1 MSVRRVPFA
10 RNLSARKGYLCGT
23 SLLSPLP
30 LETTPSAELPRRL
43 TLLQGTALNMIDM
56 VGIGPFV
63 VLPLV
68 IRTLGGPGFLWAW
81 VLGAAV
87 SLVDAFVWAEL
98 GAAFP
103 RAGGS
108 YNFLNIAYGPARWG
122 RLLSFLYVW
131 QTLIQAPLV
140 LASGAIG
147 FAQYVSYLTPLDD
160 VQRRVVSGGIVL
172 VIIAL
177 LYRKI
182 DSIGKIGLV
191 MWGAVLLTLGWIIIG
206 GLSNARV
213 PLVQTLATAGSVSGN
228 LLAVGLG
235 GASVKT
241 IYCYLGYYNVCHL
254 GGEIKQPARNI
265 PASMFISIAGI
276 AVLYLLLNLSVVSVV
291 PLAQA
296 ARSEFIVSTFVETL
310 YGSGAA
316 RFATVLVLLVAF
328 SSLFAV
334 LLGYSRVPYAAA
346 ADGQFFAPFA
356 RLHPTRQF
364 PYVSLLVLGGL
375 GFVFSLLFRLG
386 DVITAILAM
395 RIVVQ
400 FIGQAVGLL
409 LLRRTSNAQAA
420 NGVPAVQ
427 FPFRMPLYP
436 VPVLLA
442 IGVWAFVFFS
452 TGWAFM
458 LSGLIVIGLG
468 VVAFLLSAN
477 VRRQWPFVPPV
488 PTTSENVI
496 R

>member
-1 MSVRRVPFA
+1 MSNTIPA
-10 RNLSARKGYLCGT
+10 DSSNASQPDPAGD
-23 SLLSPLP
+23 
-30 LETTPSAELPRRL
+30 LPRRL

-68 IRTLGGPGFLWAW
+68 IKTLGGPLFLWAW
-81 VLGAAV
+81 VLGAVV

-108 YNFLNIAYGPARWG
+108 YNFLKISYGEQRWG

-140 LASGAIG
+140 MASGAIG
-147 FAQYVSYLTPLDD
+147 FAQYASYLMPLDD
-160 VQRRVVSGGIVL
+160 WQRKLISGGVVL
-172 VIIAL
+172 LIIAL

-191 MWGAVLLTLGWIIIG
+191 MWGAVLLTLGWIIVG
-206 GLSNARV
+206 GLTNARI
-213 PLVQTLATAGSVSGN
+213 PMAQTFSAVGSVSGS

-235 GASVKT
+235 QASVKT

-254 GGEIKQPARNI
+254 GGEIQRPTRNI
-265 PASMFISIAGI
+265 PASMFISIVGI
-276 AVLYLLLNLSVVSVV
+276 AALYLLMNLSVISVV
-291 PLAQA
+291 PWQQAQH
-296 ARSEFIVSTFVETL
+296 SEFIVSTFVETL
-310 YGSGAA
+310 YGPAAA
-316 RFATVLVLLVAF
+316 RLATILVLIVAF

-346 ADGQFFAPFA
+346 ADGQFFRIFA

-395 RIVVQ
+395 RIMVQ
-400 FIGQAVGLL
+400 FVGQAVGLL
-409 LLRRTSNAQAA
+409 LLHRRRAA
-420 NGVPAVQ
+420 AS

-436 VPVLLA
+436 IPVVLA
-442 IGVWAFVFFS
+442 ISIWLFIFFS
-452 TGWAFM
+452 TGWTFM
-458 LSGLIVIGLG
+458 GSGLTVTALG
-468 VVAFLLSAN
+468 VGAFLISSKY
-477 VRRQWPFVPPV
+477 RRQWPFEAHAKP
-488 PTTSENVI
+488 EN